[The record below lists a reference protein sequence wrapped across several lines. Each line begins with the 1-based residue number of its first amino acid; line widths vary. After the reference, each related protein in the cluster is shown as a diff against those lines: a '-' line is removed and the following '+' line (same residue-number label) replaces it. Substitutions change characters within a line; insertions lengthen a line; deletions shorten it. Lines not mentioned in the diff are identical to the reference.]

1 MFRSKE
7 KDKLFTLLVALA
19 HLLKDGSEQIK
30 RIESEAQMDLNSIWK
45 KTETNKEEA
54 QLILNNVMRELDMS
68 LITPI
73 EREDILHLA
82 ERLAGTLSAIE
93 GCTARFDIYGVTVA
107 TEKMKTILGLII
119 EMSDL
124 IEACVSKLS
133 EKKFSEM
140 QISIQKIYGQVEAA
154 HLIER
159 AAIKELFASH
169 GDDPIMIIKHKEI
182 HDFIHRVVRQQ
193 EKVAKVLGTI
203 IMKNA

>member
-1 MFRSKE
+1 MFRSRE
-7 KDKLFTLLVALA
+7 KDKLFTLLMDLA
-19 HLLKDGSEQIK
+19 SLLKDGSEQIK
-30 RIESEAQMDLNSIWK
+30 KIEAEDTIDANGIWK
-45 KTETNKEEA
+45 KTESLKENS
-54 QLILNNVMRELDMS
+54 QLILNSVMRELDMS

-93 GCTARFDIYGVTVA
+93 GCTARFDIYGVNTA
-107 TEKMKTILGLII
+107 TDKMKMILGLIG
-119 EMSDL
+119 EMSVL
-124 IEACVSKLS
+124 IESCVAKLS
-133 EKKFSEM
+133 DKKFGEM

-159 AAIKELFASH
+159 AAIKELFANH
-169 GDDPIMIIKHKEI
+169 GNDPITIIKHKEI
-182 HDFIHRVVRQQ
+182 HDYIYRVVRQQ